1 MQVKDRQINTNQ
13 ETVKRNQTETWTTE
27 DGKKRIVTVH
37 AETTG
42 AENRR
47 TQTTE
52 WKVRITNKNNPNNT
66 FRYTTTHNSGCQGD
80 LDYMPVINEARQA
93 WSKHQEEKKA
103 TPANKVEADDATR
116 DTKLRDLIDKDDYQY
131 NEIPEDMTVGELRDK
146 MKAGEAYY
154 DICPV
159 DSVIRETHFLAIA
172 NAHNIDYDEPY
183 ENRLNH

>member
-1 MQVKDRQINTNQ
+1 MQVTDRQINTNQ
-13 ETVKRNQTETWTTE
+13 ETIKRNQTETWTTE
-27 DGKKRIVTVH
+27 DGKKRNVTVH

-52 WKVRITNKNNPNNT
+52 WRVRIENKNNPNNT
-66 FRYTTTHNSGCQGD
+66 FRYTTKHNSGCQGD
-80 LDYMPVINEARQA
+80 LDYMPVISEAREA
-93 WSKHQEEKKA
+93 WSKHQEEKKEEPGH
-103 TPANKVEADDATR
+103 TVEADDATR

-131 NEIPEDMTVGELRDK
+131 DKIPEDMTVGELRDK
-146 MKAGEAYY
+146 MKAGEQYY

-183 ENRLNH
+183 ENRLKH

>member
-1 MQVKDRQINTNQ
+1 MEVTNRQINTTQ
-13 ETVKRNQTETWTTE
+13 TTIIRRQTETWETA
-27 DGKKRIVTVH
+27 DRKNWKVTVH

-42 AENRR
+42 AEDRR
-47 TQTTE
+47 NQTTD
-52 WKVRITNKNNPNNT
+52 WKVRITNQNNPNNT
-66 FRYTTTHNSGCQGD
+66 FYYTTKHNSGCQGD

-103 TPANKVEADDATR
+103 TPETTVDAEDATR
-116 DTKLRDLIDKDDYQY
+116 DTKLRDLIARDDYQY
-131 NEIPEDMTVGELRDK
+131 GDIPENMTVGELRDR

-159 DSVIRETHFLAIA
+159 DSVIRETHFIAIA

-183 ENRLNH
+183 ENRLKH